1 MDRKI
6 LLLGAVAVAAFGS
19 SGGDLGSDFIPRTIN
34 FLIFTAIL
42 YYLLKDKVVQ
52 FFENRASRIE
62 RQFQE
67 IEEKLRRSKE
77 LREELEQELE
87 RARRKAKEIVETAKR
102 EVAFI
107 QKEIYQQAKM
117 EIVAMEKSFED
128 AKVVE
133 LNRAKREV
141 IEGFLQQLLRDIHL
155 NDSDAVKLLLKGR
168 L

>member
-1 MDRKI
+1 MGKKI
-6 LLLGAVAVAAFGS
+6 LLLGAVVAAAFGS
-19 SGGDLGSDFIPRTIN
+19 SGGDMGSDFIPRTIN
-34 FLIFTAIL
+34 FLIFAAIL
-42 YYLLKDKVVQ
+42 YYLLKDRVVQ
-52 FFENRASRIE
+52 FFENRAARIE

-67 IEEKLRRSKE
+67 IEERLRRSKE
-77 LREELEQELE
+77 LREELEEELE
-87 RARRKAKEIVETAKR
+87 RARKKAKEIVETAKR

-107 QKEIYQQAKM
+107 QKEIYQQAKL
-117 EIVAMEKSFED
+117 EIAAMEKSFED

-141 IEGFLQQLLRDIHL
+141 IEGFLRQLLRDIHL